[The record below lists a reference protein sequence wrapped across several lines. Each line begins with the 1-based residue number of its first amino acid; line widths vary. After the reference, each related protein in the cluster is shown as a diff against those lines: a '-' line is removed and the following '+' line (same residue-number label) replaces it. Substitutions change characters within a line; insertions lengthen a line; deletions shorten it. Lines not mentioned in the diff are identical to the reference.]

1 MGKKSFAVIGLGQF
15 GTAVVEELVDL
26 GMDVIAI
33 DVDEEN
39 VKKISTI
46 VETAFIADSTDEK
59 ALKNLGI
66 DNVDTAIVAFGSNLE
81 ATVLTTVIL
90 RELGVKQLIVRV
102 DNDYYVSIIKRLGA
116 TEVISPQKSAGK
128 ALANR
133 LGNDDYK
140 DFYKLDDKYSVVSIS
155 VNPGF
160 IPKTLKEIDSK
171 NTFGVNIVLMIRN
184 GKSFVPGGND
194 SILPDDMIYVVGN
207 AKEIRNF
214 REDLNG
220 KHKKTR

>member
-33 DVDEEN
+33 DIDEEN
-39 VKKISTI
+39 VKKISNI
-46 VETAFIADSTDEK
+46 VETTFIADSTDEK

-81 ATVLTTVIL
+81 ATVLTTVVL
-90 RELGVKQLIVRV
+90 REIGVKQLIVRV

-184 GKSFVPGGND
+184 GKSFVPGGKD

-207 AKEIRNF
+207 SKEIRVF
-214 REDLNG
+214 REYLNG
-220 KHKKTR
+220 KHKKSH

>member
-1 MGKKSFAVIGLGQF
+1 MAKKSFAVIGLGQF

-39 VKKISTI
+39 VKKISSI
-46 VETAFIADSTDEK
+46 VETSFIADSTDEK

-66 DNVDTAIVAFGSNLE
+66 NNVDTAIVAFGSNLE

-90 RELGVKQLIVRV
+90 REIGVKKLIVRV

-140 DFYKLDDKYSVVSIS
+140 DFYKLDEKYSIVSIS
-155 VNPGF
+155 LNPVF
-160 IPKTLKEIDSK
+160 IPKTLKELDSK
-171 NTFGVNIVLMIRN
+171 NFFGVNIVLMIRN
-184 GKSFVPGGND
+184 GKSFVPGGKD
-194 SILPDDMIYVVGN
+194 SILPDDMIYVVGT

-220 KHKKTR
+220 KHKKTH